1 VDPSRHVLDEDGF
14 IKWTQEPRNKLYT
27 KRLLLK
33 DWVPY
38 VLNENEKG
46 NSSAGSGGEKE
57 STPGGFF
64 AERILMHETIA
75 TRMANYAFRDI
86 GNGGGN
92 KNTMVIN
99 VGPIADVRFLGG
111 PNGRIA
117 RISKAIQP
125 TTMVDDDAVTT
136 ILINPSAQKTLSQ
149 SKFLRLEIGTGPST
163 IEYQTKVA
171 DYLWFSSI
179 PKVNL
184 LPRLM
189 NG

>member
-1 VDPSRHVLDEDGF
+1 
-14 IKWTQEPRNKLYT
+14 
-27 KRLLLK
+27 
-33 DWVPY
+33 
-38 VLNENEKG
+38 
-46 NSSAGSGGEKE
+46 
-57 STPGGFF
+57 
-64 AERILMHETIA
+64 
-75 TRMANYAFRDI
+75 
-86 GNGGGN
+86 
-92 KNTMVIN
+92 
-99 VGPIADVRFLGG
+99 
-111 PNGRIA
+111 
-117 RISKAIQP
+117 
-125 TTMVDDDAVTT
+125 MVDDDAVTT